1 MSSEPGAGPC
11 FRAGLPG
18 RINNREGWME
28 LNVKYEQPLARIT
41 IRGDIDDDGAAILK
55 NKLME
60 LQGKILKEV
69 VIDFSGVNYIG
80 STGIGKML
88 LFYKAISQTGG
99 SIRIVNMSEDLYKMF
114 KIVKLDKV
122 FELNMGE

>member
-1 MSSEPGAGPC
+1 
-11 FRAGLPG
+11 
-18 RINNREGWME
+18 ME
-28 LNVKYEQPLARIT
+28 LNVKYEQPNAWIS

-60 LQGKILKEV
+60 LQGRVLQEV
-69 VIDFSGVNYIG
+69 VIDFSGVSYIG

-99 SIRIVNMSEDLYKMF
+99 GIRIINMSDDLYKMF

-122 FELNMGE
+122 FDLSTGE